1 MRTRTARSAVGLC
14 VYAPEKT
21 VFTECN
27 PSLVLD
33 FEVAGA
39 AVPIEVN
46 VFISQRER
54 DKEQKEFV

>member
-1 MRTRTARSAVGLC
+1 M
-14 VYAPEKT
+14 YAPEKT
-21 VFTECN
+21 VFTERN

-54 DKEQKEFV
+54 EKEQKEFV